1 MPKARSTLMLV
12 GRERSQRIEDE
23 KKATLAG
30 KDARMEMDL
39 AWIFTI
45 ALCTMIYERN

>member
-1 MPKARSTLMLV
+1 MLV
-12 GRERSQRIEDE
+12 GRGGGQQIEDE

-39 AWIFTI
+39 AWIVTI
-45 ALCTMIYERN
+45 SPCTRICERN